1 MIPISLWLTQ
11 KMGVR
16 DTSLPTLVLWI
27 TEIRLISFT
36 LNQAKI
42 NRQGESSIVLNTINL
57 SPKSLKIY
65 SAIDQ
70 FADLR
75 FNTLSHLPNYSTLCY
90 VDHRKLVV
98 RLVHKVLNAAS
109 ETFDQYI
116 VMLLLI
122 YTYRLF
128 VNVNLNDYFLTWA
141 HSWDITICIV
151 FKFLMIYDFSS
162 QRFHFICNS
171 IFYFSMRGDTDVTV
185 LVFFQCLSYP
195 QLHWLYLCLWLWV
208 QSTCKE
214 AIQNQLFPNIPYQ
227 AHLPVVV
234 TCEIQR
240 KTWKWQKCC
249 K

>member
-16 DTSLPTLVLWI
+16 DSSLPTLVLWI

-185 LVFFQCLSYP
+185 LVFFQCLSSP
-195 QLHWLYLCLWLWV
+195 QLHWSYLCLWLWA
-208 QSTCKE
+208 QSTCQVSHTKSTFQEHPILSPSVSGCYLQNKE
-214 AIQNQLFPNIPYQ
+214 
-227 AHLPVVV
+227 
-234 TCEIQR
+234 
-240 KTWKWQKCC
+240 KTWK
-249 K
+249 